1 MTGIAAN
8 PGATIPVAS
17 LPVAEVR
24 WQGAT
29 RIIRSV
35 APPIDLFEDVADPAD
50 WPLIISAEQKTNP
63 RLMETIGNLSL
74 VPEARRVAGPG
85 ASYLMAPFTQ
95 VSTDRPSRFSAGE
108 FGVLYAGDSF
118 EVALFETMHHHGRFM
133 ERTSEPAG
141 WTSQFREVLLDVNA
155 RLHDLRGGDPA
166 HAAVLDPDDYSAGQ
180 ALGAALRAA
189 GSDGVVYPCV
199 RYEGGECVG
208 LLYPDGATN
217 PRQGRH
223 LDYHWDG
230 TRVDLYRDAGTGQVY
245 RIV

>member
-118 EVALFETMHHHGRFM
+118 EVALFETALHGRWPHLD
-133 ERTSEPAG
+133 RARRARIGALVRGRCDPARG
-141 WTSQFREVLLDVNA
+141 RQILLRNEVVEHITQTASQALPPPGCYEANA
-155 RLHDLRGGDPA
+155 R
-166 HAAVLDPDDYSAGQ
+166 
-180 ALGAALRAA
+180 
-189 GSDGVVYPCV
+189 
-199 RYEGGECVG
+199 
-208 LLYPDGATN
+208 
-217 PRQGRH
+217 
-223 LDYHWDG
+223 
-230 TRVDLYRDAGTGQVY
+230 
-245 RIV
+245 

>member
-1 MTGIAAN
+1 MTDLAA
-8 PGATIPVAS
+8 
-17 LPVAEVR
+17 LPVADIDWE
-24 WQGAT
+24 GAT
-29 RIIRSV
+29 RIVRSLRS
-35 APPIDLFEDVADPAD
+35 PIDLFEDVADPAD

-85 ASYLMAPFTQ
+85 ASFLMAPFTH
-95 VSTDRPSRFSAGE
+95 VSPDRPSRFSTGT

-118 EVALFETMHHHGRFM
+118 EVALFETIHHHGRFM
-133 ERTSEPAG
+133 ARTREPAG
-141 WTSQFREVLLDVNA
+141 WTSQFREIVLDVNA
-155 RLHDLRGGDPA
+155 RLHDLRGDDPA
-166 HAAVLDPDDYSAGQ
+166 VLPVLDPDDYSAGQ
-180 ALGAALRAA
+180 GLGAQLLAA

-208 LLYPDGATN
+208 LLYPDCAAN

-230 TRVDLYRDAGTGQVY
+230 NRVDLVREPGTGRVY

>member
-1 MTGIAAN
+1 MTDLAA
-8 PGATIPVAS
+8 
-17 LPVAEVR
+17 LPVANIDWE
-24 WQGAT
+24 GAT
-29 RIIRSV
+29 RIVRSLW
-35 APPIDLFEDVADPAD
+35 PPIDLFEDVADPAD

-85 ASYLMAPFTQ
+85 ASFLMAPFTH
-95 VSTDRPSRFSAGE
+95 VSPERPSRFSTGT

-118 EVALFETMHHHGRFM
+118 EVALFETIHHHGRFM
-133 ERTSEPAG
+133 ARTREPAG
-141 WTSQFREVLLDVNA
+141 WTSQFREIVLDVNA
-155 RLHDLRGGDPA
+155 RLHDLRGDDPA
-166 HAAVLDPDDYSAGQ
+166 VLAVLDPDDYSAGQ
-180 ALGAALRAA
+180 GLGAQLLAA

-208 LLYPDGATN
+208 LLYPDCAAN

-230 TRVDLYRDAGTGQVY
+230 NRVDLVREPGTGRVY